1 MSPGVFQTR
10 PEEISADSL
19 ESALDS
25 RASERARAS
34 STHEATRGKA
44 SGAAASG
51 ACSET
56 FRRSYGSVGL
66 GSFDFS
72 CVSHLRV
79 RTRVYT
85 WPATIHACTRLPVCI
100 RRLQRCLGAAGASAY
115 GAALLPSHRHS
126 HRTTRVSERGS
137 QPLPTSRLREPANET
152 PGRVAFQIF
161 SSSFSSYLFVVRSR
175 FN

>member
-34 STHEATRGKA
+34 STREATRGKA

-126 HRTTRVSERGS
+126 HRTTRASARLSAASNLATTRTSERNS
-137 QPLPTSRLREPANET
+137 RTSRVSNFLLL
-152 PGRVAFQIF
+152 VFL
-161 SSSFSSYLFVVRSR
+161 LFIRR
-175 FN
+175 TFTI